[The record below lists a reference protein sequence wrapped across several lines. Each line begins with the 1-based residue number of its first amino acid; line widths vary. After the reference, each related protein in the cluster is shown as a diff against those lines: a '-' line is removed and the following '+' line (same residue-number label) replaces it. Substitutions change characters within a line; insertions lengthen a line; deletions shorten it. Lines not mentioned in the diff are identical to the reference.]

1 MTLNA
6 NSQLSSALQLQRW
19 LDQVSVEIDS
29 IDDDKIKNK
38 FKHYSQELVGL
49 LDVAYNEQGLFEL
62 PNHVES
68 PLDMDFKS
76 LVGEIPGDLESD
88 HGDLD
93 PDVSDE
99 LSDHTKFVLDEMG
112 DSVSENNGIAPMP
125 NANGIPSYPDDDVMS
140 DSLVDDLSEQSDD
153 SQHDDDFQH
162 DDDPQPEKE
171 VNVESDVVLDE
182 TGAVES
188 KGNLDRISAQS
199 KSTAVN
205 DFLASNKPEIDV
217 AGGLDDLINGVLN
230 TEDVPI
236 TDHNDN
242 DDSSETNDDVDRR
255 DDDDDADDNGAT
267 MTIDNVDDY

>member
-6 NSQLSSALQLQRW
+6 NSQLSSALKLQRW

-76 LVGEIPGDLESD
+76 LVGEIPGDVE
-88 HGDLD
+88 

-99 LSDHTKFVLDEMG
+99 PSDNTRFVLDELG
-112 DSVSENNGIAPMP
+112 DIARENNGILPMP
-125 NANGIPSYPDDDVMS
+125 NANGMALDDEIDETGAIPF
-140 DSLVDDLSEQSDD
+140 DDLSEQSDE
-153 SQHDDDFQH
+153 
-162 DDDPQPEKE
+162 PQPEKE
-171 VNVESDVVLDE
+171 ASFESDVVTNEPD
-182 TGAVES
+182 GAES
-188 KGNLDRISAQS
+188 KGILDRISAQS
-199 KSTAVN
+199 KSSAVN
-205 DFLASNKPEIDV
+205 DFFASNKTEIDV
-217 AGGLDDLINGVLN
+217 AGGLDDLIDGVL
-230 TEDVPI
+230 DI
-236 TDHNDN
+236 
-242 DDSSETNDDVDRR
+242 DDSHSTDPNTNEDLSENNDADRQDVSDEYDG
-255 DDDDDADDNGAT
+255 DDDNDNGAT